1 MCDYVC
7 VCVRTCFCESYRLDC
22 QVRFKG
28 LRKRHVSF
36 LAKNPKGKPRHEV
49 VNIDLFVKKST
60 SKYVDFRQV
69 SWFCITFFNRGQ
81 RDY

>member
-1 MCDYVC
+1 MC
-7 VCVRTCFCESYRLDC
+7 VCSRVSVWGVGESDHLDC

-28 LRKRHVSF
+28 LRKRHVVF

-49 VNIDLFVKKST
+49 VNIDLFVKKET

-69 SWFCITFFNRGQ
+69 SWYCHCIVFFKSGH
-81 RDY
+81 